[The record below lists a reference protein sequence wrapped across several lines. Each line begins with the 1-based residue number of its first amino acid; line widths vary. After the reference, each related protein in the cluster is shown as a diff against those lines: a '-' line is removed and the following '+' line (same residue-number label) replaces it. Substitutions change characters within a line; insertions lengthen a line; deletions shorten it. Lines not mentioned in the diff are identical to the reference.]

1 MGIYDEIAELMQK
14 ARRKRPPQVAKDR
27 LTIQC
32 WSSLQDSRFVSHA
45 RPTRHF
51 ARSAGGGE
59 EKMKYLLINFSPPFV
74 SRFAQ
79 RSPRM
84 ANKAH
89 VMQANADLTH
99 DLTHNS

>member
-1 MGIYDEIAELMQK
+1 
-14 ARRKRPPQVAKDR
+14 
-27 LTIQC
+27 
-32 WSSLQDSRFVSHA
+32 
-45 RPTRHF
+45 
-51 ARSAGGGE
+51 
-59 EKMKYLLINFSPPFV
+59 MKHLLIIFSPSFV

-99 DLTHNS
+99 DLTHNLQTHLTHKTIKRHEGKPKTTFE

>member
-1 MGIYDEIAELMQK
+1 MVIYKEIAEVMEN
-14 ARRKRPPQVAKDR
+14 ARRKRPPQDLACMTGALGANAAFCAKR
-27 LTIQC
+27 G
-32 WSSLQDSRFVSHA
+32 R
-45 RPTRHF
+45 R
-51 ARSAGGGE
+51 GGKNE
-59 EKMKYLLINFSPPFV
+59 ALINFSPPFV

>member
-1 MGIYDEIAELMQK
+1 
-14 ARRKRPPQVAKDR
+14 
-27 LTIQC
+27 
-32 WSSLQDSRFVSHA
+32 
-45 RPTRHF
+45 
-51 ARSAGGGE
+51 
-59 EKMKYLLINFSPPFV
+59 MKYLLINFSPPFV